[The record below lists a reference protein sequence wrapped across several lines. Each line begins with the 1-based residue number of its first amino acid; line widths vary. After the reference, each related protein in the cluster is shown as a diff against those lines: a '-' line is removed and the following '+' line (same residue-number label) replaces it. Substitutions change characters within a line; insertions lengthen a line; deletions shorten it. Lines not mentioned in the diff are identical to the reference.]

1 MLQCTV
7 TLLTDRVVV
16 TVTVTVT
23 VTAAA
28 AVMVVVVVVKGALPN
43 PFLPVRYVP

>member
-7 TLLTDRVVV
+7 TLLTDRVV
-16 TVTVTVT
+16 VTVTVT

-43 PFLPVRYVP
+43 PFLPVRYAP